1 MNNIK
6 HKPIYNQDGIETAGT
21 FYYIKDK
28 KEVGQLEYRYFP
40 SFEGYMLSDFNV
52 EERFRGRGYGTLL
65 MTVAILHLR
74 KDNSEIEIIANVD
87 ANSEAAIKIFKKNNF
102 INDKEYVNGNNVHV
116 ILYKSKE

>member
-6 HKPIYNQDGIETAGT
+6 HKPIYNQDGIETAGL

-28 KEVGQLEYRYFP
+28 EEVGQLEYRYFP
-40 SFEGYMLSDFNV
+40 SFDGYMLSDFKV
-52 EERFRGRGYGTLL
+52 EEKFRGRGYGTLL

-74 KDNSEIEIIANVD
+74 KDNSEIEIIANVN
-87 ANSEAAIKIFKKNNF
+87 AESEAAVKIFKKNNF